1 MNLPLTIMTATAAI
15 GAVDVL
21 YFHLY
26 RFRLYAQPGSVA
38 EEVTHLCRH
47 AIFLALLLVLSSGGR
62 SPERDALVFLLIG
75 LDLLNGAT
83 DVLLER
89 GSRAPL
95 GGLPPLESLVHFL
108 SSFGM
113 GLAVAAY
120 VLAPTLP
127 PPTGVLAW
135 QVWGTFAMGVVVF
148 GFEGCLFVQAFRSR
162 RPPISIVSATQS

>member
-26 RFRLYAQPGSVA
+26 RFRLFAQPGSVA
-38 EEVTHLCRH
+38 EEITHLFRH
-47 AIFLALLLVLSSGGR
+47 ALFLTLLLVLSTDGR
-62 SPERDALVFLLIG
+62 SPERDALVFVLIG
-75 LDLLNGAT
+75 LDLLNGAV
-83 DVLLER
+83 DVLIER
-89 GSRAPL
+89 GSRAPF

-127 PPTGVLAW
+127 PPAGVLAW
-135 QVWGTFAMGVVVF
+135 QVWGTFASGVVVF
-148 GFEGCLFVQAFRSR
+148 ALEGCLFARALRARS
-162 RPPISIVSATQS
+162 PGIALASATQS

>member
-1 MNLPLTIMTATAAI
+1 VNLPLTIMTATAAV

-47 AIFLALLLVLSSGGR
+47 AIFLTLLMALSSGGR
-62 SPERDALVFLLIG
+62 SAAQDALVFGLVA
-75 LDLLNGAT
+75 LDLVNGAV

-89 GSRAPL
+89 TSRNPL
-95 GGLPPLESLVHFL
+95 GGLPPVESLVHFL

-120 VLAPTLP
+120 VLAPSLP

-135 QVWGTFAMGVVVF
+135 QVWGTFVSGLAIF
-148 GFEGCLFVQAFRSR
+148 ALEGTLFAQAVRVR
-162 RPPISIVSATQS
+162 RPDIATAAPIQT